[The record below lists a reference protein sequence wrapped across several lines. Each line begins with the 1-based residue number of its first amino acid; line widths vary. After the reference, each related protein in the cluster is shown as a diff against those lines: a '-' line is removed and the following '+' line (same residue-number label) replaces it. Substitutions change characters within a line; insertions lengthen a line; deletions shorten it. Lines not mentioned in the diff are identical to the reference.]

1 MTKAEGESS
10 DARSAKDAN
19 PQRNSIQSGPMPYLD
34 IPAGQRLYYEVD
46 NWSDAWKAPESVVMI
61 HGFTENTSAYRAW
74 VPHLA
79 RNYRV
84 IRFDQLGFGKSSAVA
99 DDFTF
104 TNELLVD
111 NAARMI
117 ERFGGGSAHV
127 VGAKSGGLIAIELA
141 ALRPRLVKTVTLA
154 SVPLDAPQPGAWIE
168 QMEKEGVASWARAT
182 MPARLGS
189 TMPAPGIDWWV
200 DMMGATALETA
211 HVYLRWVSSIDV
223 ARDLDKV
230 KCPVLVLKTGSPR
243 RAYSRTDEEVY
254 RKGLPHAEVAVIDV
268 DGYHVS
274 GTAPDASAR
283 ATAKFLRK
291 HTDPATLSDT
301 AE

>member
-1 MTKAEGESS
+1 
-10 DARSAKDAN
+10 
-19 PQRNSIQSGPMPYLD
+19 MPYLD
-34 IPAGQRLYYEVD
+34 VSAAQRLYYEID
-46 NWSDAWKAPESVVMI
+46 NWSDAWKKPESVVMI
-61 HGFTENTSAYRAW
+61 HGFTENTTAYNAW

-104 TNELLVD
+104 TNELLVG
-111 NAARMI
+111 NVARVI
-117 ERFGGGSAHV
+117 ERFAGGAAHV

-141 ALRPRLVKTVTLA
+141 AMRPEIVKTVTLA
-154 SVPLDAPQPGAWIE
+154 SVPLAAPQPGAWIK
-168 QMEKEGVASWARAT
+168 QMEEEGVASWARAT

-189 TMPAPGIDWWV
+189 EMPPAGIDWWV

-223 ARDLDKV
+223 AKDLAKV
-230 KCPVLVLKTGSPR
+230 QCPALVLKTGTPR
-243 RAYSRTDEEVY
+243 RAYSRTDEALY
-254 RKGLPHAEVAVIDV
+254 REGLPHAEVAVIDV

-283 ATAKFLRK
+283 ATLRFLRK
-291 HTDPATLSDT
+291 YADPATLSDM
-301 AE
+301 AG

>member
-1 MTKAEGESS
+1 
-10 DARSAKDAN
+10 
-19 PQRNSIQSGPMPYLD
+19 MPYLD
-34 IPAGQRLYYEVD
+34 LSSGQRLYYEID
-46 NWSDAWKAPESVVMI
+46 NWSDAWKKPESVVMI
-61 HGFTENTSAYRAW
+61 HGFTENTTAYNAW

-84 IRFDQLGFGKSSAVA
+84 IRFDQLGFGRSSAVA

-104 TNELLVD
+104 TNALLVE
-111 NAARMI
+111 NVARVI
-117 ERFGGGSAHV
+117 ERFAGGSAHV

-141 ALRPRLVKTVTLA
+141 ALRPALVRTITLA
-154 SVPLDAPQPGAWIE
+154 SVPLDAPQPGAWIT
-168 QMEKEGVASWARAT
+168 QMEKEGVPAWARAT

-189 TMPAPGIDWWV
+189 AMPPAGIDWWV

-223 ARDLDKV
+223 ARDLHKV
-230 KCPVLVLKTGSPR
+230 TCPVLVLKTGTPR
-243 RAYSRTDEEVY
+243 RAYSKTDEEVY
-254 RKGLPHAEVAVIDV
+254 RKSLPHAEVAVIDV

-283 ATAKFLRK
+283 ATLKFLRG
-291 HTDPATLSDT
+291 HTDPATLSDCGG
-301 AE
+301 

>member
-1 MTKAEGESS
+1 
-10 DARSAKDAN
+10 
-19 PQRNSIQSGPMPYLD
+19 MPYVDLSAD
-34 IPAGQRLYYEVD
+34 QRLYYEID
-46 NWSDAWKAPESVVMI
+46 NWSDAWKKPESVVMI
-61 HGFTENTSAYRAW
+61 HGFTENTTAYNAW

-84 IRFDQLGFGKSSAVA
+84 VRFDQLGFGKSSAVP

-111 NAARMI
+111 NAARVI
-117 ERFGGGSAHV
+117 ERCGGRPVHV

-141 ALRPRLVKTVTLA
+141 AMRPWLVKTVTLA
-154 SVPLDAPQPGAWIE
+154 SVPLDAPQPGRWIE
-168 QMEKEGVASWARAT
+168 QMEKDGVHAWARAT

-189 TMPAPGIDWWV
+189 AMPPAGIDWWMA
-200 DMMGATALETA
+200 MMGATALATA

-223 ARDLDKV
+223 AQDLGKV
-230 KCPVLVLKTGSPR
+230 KCPVLVLKTGTPR
-243 RAYSRTDEEVY
+243 RAYSRTDEAVY
-254 RKGLPHAEVAVIDV
+254 RRGLPHAEVAVIDV

-274 GTAPDASAR
+274 GTTPDAAAR
-283 ATAKFLRK
+283 ATLKFLRQ

-301 AE
+301 AG